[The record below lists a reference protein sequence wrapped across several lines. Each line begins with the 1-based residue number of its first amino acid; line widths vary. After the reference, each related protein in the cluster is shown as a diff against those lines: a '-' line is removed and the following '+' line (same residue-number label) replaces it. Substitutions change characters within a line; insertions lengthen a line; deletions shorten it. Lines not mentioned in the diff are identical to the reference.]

1 MQKIRD
7 VVVGYM
13 QVLLVALAFALMVIF
28 SYFFVGDIEYN
39 HLRKDAD
46 VVLSYTESD
55 IEVELSR
62 RGTIL
67 DNIAESIRLMI
78 VRGDSFDQVKK
89 YITDIT
95 SHVRKDELDGINDV
109 YGIFDEFGGELH
121 SGIGKEYAPETRP
134 EMAWATEPHIDTLS
148 KSIAI
153 TYAQRI
159 FAGQKQLG
167 VIFLDIRLSKII
179 EKYRSKMRITENS
192 FGVLLNSYLDIIA
205 HPNPKYLGK
214 KIYDKDVPLTI
225 FKDDFTHEKR
235 VFERRFVNYKNEASV
250 AFFKQLKNDW
260 QLGIITPEVEYY
272 KSLANMK
279 IYLVILGSVLTLILS
294 GILIRI
300 IKKKEKM
307 NKDIRDKTLELDEMN
322 HWYASIL
329 DNIPVPVSV
338 MDPDGKWILI
348 NTAAELILE
357 KEREEAIGLP
367 CSTWKLD
374 ICNTD
379 NCAMACAKRGKKQIL
394 FLHNGL
400 SFKVDIE
407 ILKDLEGKISGFV
420 EVIQDITEIEQTAK
434 AVAEKANKA
443 KSVFLARMSH
453 EIRTPMNAIMGITE
467 IQLRDETL
475 TAPARE
481 AFVMIYNSSN
491 LLLGIINNILD
502 LSKIEAGKMELKSA
516 KYEISSLIND
526 VIQLNMMRNSKQIE
540 FELYVDENLPIELIG
555 DAIRVRQILNN
566 LLSNAFKYTEKG
578 KVKFSISGENKE
590 NKKEIIL
597 VFRISDTGC
606 GMTQEHVDK
615 LFTDEYVRLTLET
628 SHSAE
633 GTGLGMSI
641 TQHLVHMMNGEISVN
656 SEHGKGTTFIVRL
669 PQKKAG
675 PAPIG
680 RERAESLME
689 LRILDTA
696 KSRGVQFMREY
707 MPYGKVLIVDDVESN
722 LYVAKGLMSP
732 YGLTIDV
739 VSSGFKAID
748 KIKAGNVYDV
758 IFMDHMMPEMDGIE
772 TVKRIRELG
781 YKHPIVALTAN
792 VLMGQAKIFLE
803 NGFEDFVS
811 KPVDVRQLNSVLNR
825 LIRDKQPPNV
835 IAEARASVFAKPA
848 QTAPKLDDTLLSAF
862 VRDVKSILPVFESV
876 LKNIMD
882 ISDSDLHLF
891 TIKAHAIKSALANIG
906 ETELSEDAFVLEKAG
921 KERDKSIIL
930 QKTQELIDALNLI
943 IEKNKGEAEENSVDA
958 DENTDYLDEQ
968 LKIISES
975 CANYDVK
982 TANAALANLEKMYWT
997 KETEEFI
1004 NNISEYLLHSD
1015 FEEAGALAR
1024 SRSFS

>member
-1 MQKIRD
+1 MQKIRN

-13 QVLLVALAFALMVIF
+13 QVLLVALAFALMVVF
-28 SYFFVGDIEYN
+28 SYFFVGNIEYN

-46 VVLSYTESD
+46 VVLSYTEDD
-55 IEVELSR
+55 IEVELSK

-89 YITDIT
+89 YITDLT
-95 SHVRKDELDGINDV
+95 SYMRKDELNGINDI

-121 SGIGKEYAPETRP
+121 SGSGREYAPETRP
-134 EMAWATEPHIDTLS
+134 EMAWATEPHIDTQS
-148 KSIAI
+148 NSIAI
-153 TYAQRI
+153 TYAHRI
-159 FAGQKQLG
+159 FAGEKQLG
-167 VIFLDIRLSKII
+167 VVYLDIKLSKIV

-192 FGVLLNSYLDIIA
+192 FGVLLNSHLDIIA
-205 HPNPKYLGK
+205 HPNPEYLGK

-272 KSLANMK
+272 RSLANMK
-279 IYLVILGSVLTLILS
+279 IYLVILGSVLTLLLS

-300 IKKKEKM
+300 IKRKEKM
-307 NKDIRDKTLELDEMN
+307 NKDISDKTLELKEMN

-348 NTAAELILE
+348 NTAAELVLE
-357 KEREEAIGLP
+357 REREEAIGLP

-374 ICNTD
+374 ICHTD
-379 NCAMACAKRGKKQIL
+379 KCAMACAKRGKKQIL

-475 TAPARE
+475 TAPVRE

-502 LSKIEAGKMELKSA
+502 LSKIEAGKMELKSV

-540 FELYVDENLPIELIG
+540 FELYVDEELPVELIG
-555 DAIRVRQILNN
+555 DAVRIRQILNN

-578 KVKFSISGENKE
+578 KVKFSISRENREK
-590 NKKEIIL
+590 NITL

-606 GMTQEHVDK
+606 GMTQEHVNK
-615 LFTDEYVRLTLET
+615 LFTDEYVRLHLET
-628 SHSAE
+628 GHSAE

-641 TQHLVHMMNGEISVN
+641 TQHLVHMMNGEISVD
-656 SEHGKGTTFIVRL
+656 SEHGKGTTFVVRL

-675 PAPIG
+675 LAVIG
-680 RERAESLME
+680 RECAESLME

-696 KSRGVQFMREY
+696 KTRGVQFMREY
-707 MPYGKVLIVDDVESN
+707 MPYGRVLIVDDVESN
-722 LYVAKGLMSP
+722 LYVAKGLMAP

-748 KIKAGNVYDV
+748 KVKAGNVYDI

-825 LIRDKQPPNV
+825 LIRDKQPLNV
-835 IAEARASVFAKPA
+835 IAEARASILAKPA
-848 QTAPKLDDTLLSAF
+848 QITPKLDDTLLSAF
-862 VRDVKSILPVFESV
+862 VRDAKSIIPVFESV

-906 ETELSEDAFVLEKAG
+906 EAELSENAFVLEKAG

-930 QKTQELIDALNLI
+930 QKTQELIDDIKLI
-943 IEKNKGEAEENSVDA
+943 IEKSEGEAYENSADA

-1004 NNISEYLLHSD
+1004 GKISEYLLHSD
-1015 FEEAGALAR
+1015 FEEAGSLAG

>member
-1 MQKIRD
+1 MQKIRN
-7 VVVGYM
+7 VVAGYM
-13 QVLLVALAFALMVIF
+13 QVLLVALAFALMVVF

-46 VVLSYTESD
+46 VILSYTED
-55 IEVELSR
+55 NIEAELSKR
-62 RGTIL
+62 SAIL

-78 VRGDSFDQVKK
+78 VSGNSFEEVKK

-95 SHVRKDELDGINDV
+95 WHIRKDEQSYINDV

-121 SGIGKEYAPETRP
+121 SGSGREYAPEALP
-134 EMAWATEPHIDTLS
+134 EMAWATEPYFDTLAN
-148 KSIAI
+148 SIAI
-153 TYAQRI
+153 TYAHRI
-159 FAGQKQLG
+159 FAGEKQLG
-167 VIFLDIRLSKII
+167 IIYLDAKLGKII
-179 EKYRSKMRITENS
+179 EKHILKMQITENS
-192 FGVLLNSYLDIIA
+192 FGTLLNSRLSIIA
-205 HPNPKYLGK
+205 HPDPKYLGK

-225 FKDDFTHEKR
+225 FKDDFTQEKR

-250 AFFKQLKNDW
+250 AFFRQLKNDW

-272 KSLANMK
+272 QSLANMR
-279 IYLVILGSVLTLILS
+279 IYLVILGSILTLILS

-300 IKKKEKM
+300 IKKKERM
-307 NKDIRDKTLELDEMN
+307 NKDISNKTLELNEMN

-338 MDPDGKWILI
+338 LDSDGKWTFI

-357 KEREEAIGLP
+357 KERGEAIGLP
-367 CSTWKLD
+367 CHTWKLD

-379 NCAMACAKRGKKQIL
+379 NCAMVCAKNGKKQIL
-394 FLHNGL
+394 FLHKGS

-407 ILKDLEGKISGFV
+407 VLKDLEGKTSGYV

-467 IQLRDETL
+467 IELRDETL
-475 TAPARE
+475 AASARE

-502 LSKIEAGKMELKSA
+502 LSKIEAGKMELKLI

-526 VIQLNMMRNSKQIE
+526 VIQLNLMRNSKHIE
-540 FELYVDENLPIELIG
+540 FELNVNENMPMELIG
-555 DAIRVRQILNN
+555 DVVRIRQILNN

-578 KVKFSISGENKE
+578 KVKLSISSESREKD
-590 NKKEIIL
+590 ITL
-597 VFRISDTGC
+597 VFHISDTGR
-606 GMTQEHVDK
+606 GMTKEQVNK
-615 LFTDEYVRLTLET
+615 LFTDEYVRFHLDA
-628 SHSAE
+628 SHVAE
-633 GTGLGMSI
+633 GTGLGVSI

-656 SEHGKGTTFIVRL
+656 SEYGRGTKFIVRL
-669 PQKKAG
+669 PQKKVGTAV
-675 PAPIG
+675 IG
-680 RERAESLME
+680 RECAESLME

-696 KSRGVQFMREY
+696 KTRGVQFMREY

-722 LYVAKGLMSP
+722 LYVAKGLMAP

-748 KIKAGNVYDV
+748 KIKAGNVYDI
-758 IFMDHMMPEMDGIE
+758 IFMDHMMPDMDGIE
-772 TVKRIRELG
+772 TVKKIRALG
-781 YKHPIVALTAN
+781 YKYPIVALTAN

-811 KPVDVRQLNSVLNR
+811 KPIDVRQLNAVLNR
-825 LIRDKQPPNV
+825 LVRDKQPLNV
-835 IAEARASVFAKPA
+835 IEEARATIPAKPE
-848 QTAPKLDDTLLSAF
+848 QPAPKPDGTLFSAF
-862 VRDVKSILPVFESV
+862 IRDAKNILPVFEST

-906 ETELSEDAFVLEKAG
+906 ETVLSENAFALEKAG
-921 KERDKSIIL
+921 KERNKGIIL
-930 QKTQELIDALNLI
+930 QRTQELIDALKLI
-943 IEKNKGEAEENSVDA
+943 IEKYEGKAAENSVES
-958 DENTDYLDEQ
+958 DENSAYLNEQ

-982 TANAALANLEKMYWT
+982 TANAALANLEKMFWI

-1004 NNISEYLLHSD
+1004 SKISEHLLHSD
-1015 FEEAGALAR
+1015 FEEAGSLAG